1 MTNRTG
7 LKACNFCTNT
17 PVSFQHGEGD
27 AAVLAC
33 LRCEDM
39 IKDAAWDA
47 LALRWIMRRPADWV
61 PDVTA
66 YIETALG
73 ETLAVT
79 AVQSGPPISPDDG
92 LLVDNGQAIEEVRLY

>member
-1 MTNRTG
+1 MTSRTG
-7 LKACNFCTNT
+7 PKACNFCTNT

-47 LALRWIMRRPADWV
+47 WHCVGSCD
-61 PDVTA
+61 
-66 YIETALG
+66 
-73 ETLAVT
+73 
-79 AVQSGPPISPDDG
+79 GPPTGCPT
-92 LLVDNGQAIEEVRLY
+92 